1 MPRPSPS
8 ARTTTC
14 RLSSSTSTARIR
26 SCGPFAAR
34 RSGPKSPEFER
45 ADMVKDV
52 LKDLDKKMKGSVE
65 HFRKELGVLRTGRAN
80 INIFEEIKVPYY
92 GVPTP
97 VNQVATL
104 KVPEPTLIVMQPYDP
119 SVLEA
124 LDKAIRSSE
133 FGFNPLNDGKVLRV
147 PIPPLDEERR
157 REIAKRIG
165 RMLED
170 EKTALRNMRRET
182 KEFIEELEKE
192 KEITED
198 DKFSGLEQ
206 LQKLTDEVVAKIE
219 ELAAAKEKEILER

>member
-1 MPRPSPS
+1 
-8 ARTTTC
+8 
-14 RLSSSTSTARIR
+14 
-26 SCGPFAAR
+26 
-34 RSGPKSPEFER
+34 
-45 ADMVKDV
+45 MVKDV
-52 LKDLDKKMKGSVE
+52 LKDLEKKMRASSD
-65 HFRKELGVLRTGRAN
+65 HFRKDLGMLRTGRAN
-80 INIFEEIKVPYY
+80 MAIFEEIKISYY

-104 KVPEPTLIVMQPYDP
+104 KVPEPTLIVVQPYDP
-119 SVLEA
+119 TVLEA
-124 LDKAIRSSE
+124 LDKAIRGSE

-157 REIAKRIG
+157 REIAKKIG

-198 DKFSGLEQ
+198 DKFQGLEQ
-206 LQKLTDEVVAKIE
+206 LQKLVDETTAKVE